1 MSALETKISHAFS
14 KEGALAKCIDGYEER
29 QVQTEMALAVGK
41 AVEAKEKLVVEA
53 QTGTGKTFAYLI
65 SAMLSG
71 AKTIV
76 STGTKALQDQLYYK
90 DLPLVK
96 KALNIPIKTALL
108 KGRSNYLCIDRVKK
122 LQQQGASH
130 NEQIEHDLIQIKRWS
145 GHTISGD
152 LGDVPGVSEASVAFS
167 LVTSSSDNCSGKKCE
182 YYDDCYLLRAR
193 RLAMD
198 ADLIVVNHHL
208 FFADM
213 ALKDTGFG
221 ELIPASELVIFD
233 EAHQVPDIA
242 CGYFGQSL
250 STKTIKE
257 LAVDISHVYYNELKD
272 TKQLLKAAEIVQ
284 RCSDQLRLVFAHN
297 GERGDW
303 GQALS
308 RKDVSGAFE
317 QLNVNLDFMYQ
328 VIKISL
334 GRSETLDNCF
344 ERLLD
349 VKSRLDLFKQGNKVG
364 FSFWYEANR
373 AHLQLNISPLSIAD
387 KFKEHAKT
395 LDSAWL
401 FTSATLKVDDKFD
414 HYTQQLGIGNAQTLS
429 LDSPFDYQKQ
439 SLFCVPRYFAEPSHP
454 NYIDQLAQTT
464 QTLIEASNGGV
475 LILVTS
481 FSTLNRLQAKLA
493 TQIDQTLLVQGDDS
507 KQALLSQFVDDGDAV
522 LLATSSFWEG
532 VDIRGDALR
541 CVIIDKLPF
550 ASPDDPLLK
559 ARLDDKKRQ
568 GIEGFDAV
576 QVPQAVIALKQ
587 GAGRLIRDGNDRG
600 ALVLCDTRMITRPYG
615 RIFLQSLPDMKRTR
629 DLKQV
634 IDYLEQL
641 QQ

>member
-1 MSALETKISHAFS
+1 MTSLDSKISHAFA
-14 KEGALAKCIDGYEER
+14 KDGALAQCIDGYDER
-29 QVQTEMALAVGK
+29 EVQTEMALAVGK
-41 AVEAKEKLVVEA
+41 AIEEKQQLVVEA

-96 KALNIPIKTALL
+96 KALNTPIKTALL
-108 KGRSNYLCIDRVKK
+108 KGRANYLCIDRFRK

-130 NEQIEHDLIQIKRWS
+130 NDQIEHDLIQIKRWS
-145 GHTISGD
+145 GHTLTGD
-152 LGDVPGVSEASVAFS
+152 LGDVPGVNESSMAFS

-182 YYDDCYLLRAR
+182 HYDDCYLLRAR

-221 ELIPASELVIFD
+221 ELIPASEMVIFD
-233 EAHQVPDIA
+233 EAHQIPDIA
-242 CGYFGQSL
+242 CGYFGESL

-257 LAVDISHVYYNELKD
+257 LAIDISHVYYSELKD

-303 GQALS
+303 GQALN
-308 RKDVSGAFE
+308 RNDVKGAFE
-317 QLNVNLDFMYQ
+317 QLNANLDFMYQ
-328 VIKISL
+328 VLKISL
-334 GRSETLDNCF
+334 GRSENLDNCF
-344 ERLLD
+344 ERLLE
-349 VKSRLDLFKQGNKVG
+349 VKSRLDKFKGGDKVG
-364 FSFWYEANR
+364 FSFWYEASRN
-373 AHLQLNISPLSIAD
+373 HLQLNISPLSIAD
-387 KFKEHAKT
+387 KFYQHTKT

-414 HYTQQLGIGNAQTLS
+414 HFTAQLGIKSPQTLS

-439 SLFCVPRYFAEPSHP
+439 SLFCVPRYFAEPANP

-464 QTLIEASNGGV
+464 QVLIEASNGGV

-481 FSTLNRLQAKLA
+481 FSTLNRLQAKLVN
-493 TQIDQTLLVQGDDS
+493 QIDQTLLVQGDDS
-507 KQALLSQFVDDGDAV
+507 KQALLNAFVEDGDAV

-559 ARLDDKKRQ
+559 ARLDDKKKQ
-568 GIEGFDAV
+568 GVEGFDAV
-576 QVPQAVIALKQ
+576 QVPQAVISLKQ
-587 GAGRLIRDGNDRG
+587 GAGRLIRDVNDRG

-641 QQ
+641 